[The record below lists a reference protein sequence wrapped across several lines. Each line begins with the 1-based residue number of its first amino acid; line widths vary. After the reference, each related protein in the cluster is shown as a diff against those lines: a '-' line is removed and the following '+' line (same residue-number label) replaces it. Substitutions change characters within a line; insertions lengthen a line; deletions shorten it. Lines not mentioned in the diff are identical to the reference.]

1 MIGYDA
7 REIWNPACCTPA
19 YSYGGIMIALVN
31 RLNRYETD
39 ADKEEFVKGAVGLT
53 PAKGKKAAVVGFAA
67 GYLLSKKLF
76 KNG

>member
-1 MIGYDA
+1 
-7 REIWNPACCTPA
+7 
-19 YSYGGIMIALVN
+19 MIALVN

>member
-1 MIGYDA
+1 
-7 REIWNPACCTPA
+7 
-19 YSYGGIMIALVN
+19 MIALVN

-53 PAKGKKAAVVGFAA
+53 PAKGKTKAAVVGVAA
-67 GYLLSKKLF
+67 GLLLSKKLF